1 VSPDGA
7 DADGAD
13 RDGESADGVS
23 ADGVGAGHQGRIAAF
38 WAERRARWTL
48 PLVIIVII
56 IIVATV
62 DHLEAHR
69 ISQVDEPIVSDL
81 VSTTGGTATVNLDRP
96 WVGFN
101 PGTPAGAD
109 SSTLTLLS
117 SVLPSAFIVAPDLT
131 PTLNANLL
139 KSVEVTTTTPLTIQY
154 VLNPK
159 AVWSDGVPVTAAD
172 FIYAWKSQ
180 RGNGLDVNRQPDQVA
195 TTLGY
200 RDVASVVGSKTGKT
214 VTVVFS
220 KPFTDWRMLFQG
232 MVPAHIAE
240 KVGWN
245 HGFDT
250 FNPAV
255 VLSAGPFMVKS
266 ATPNRAAVLVRNPR
280 WWGPK
285 ATLAKV
291 VVQLTPS
298 ESTSTAALANGN
310 QTVFQPM
317 TFSTDTLT
325 AVSSLPNTESTV
337 KSSLSFL
344 QLEFNTLS
352 PITSQLAVRQAIAHL
367 VDRPTLLADTFGTID
382 PSLQLSEDH
391 LAVPDQSSYRASSAA
406 AQYDTPSL
414 ASADRLLASAGYH
427 KVGLTYQDVL
437 GNPLI
442 VRLAVESGDP
452 ALSQV
457 ATEVASQLQAAGIS
471 VVTIPVDGAA
481 GLAAASAVDGY
492 DLALV
497 TRSASTYLTTTIGWY
512 SENLG
517 EPGTNGSSDWS
528 NFADPNVDQLFAQ
541 AAGDL
546 NPVTGDTAYAQID
559 DVLWDQMVALPL
571 FQEPGFVANG
581 VQMSNVLYN
590 PSTDG
595 LLWNLASWSTLVPKA
610 PHTAG

>member
-7 DADGAD
+7 DEGRQA
-13 RDGESADGVS
+13 
-23 ADGVGAGHQGRIAAF
+23 RIAAF

-62 DHLEAHR
+62 DHIGAHR

-81 VSTTGGTATVNLDRP
+81 VSTPGGTATVNLDQP
-96 WVGFN
+96 WGGFN
-101 PGTPAGAD
+101 PATPAGAD
-109 SSTLTLLS
+109 SSTPTLLT

-180 RGNGLDVNRQPDQVA
+180 RGTGIDVNRQPDQVA

-200 RDVASVVGSKTGKT
+200 RDVASVVGNKTGKT

-266 ATPNRAAVLVRNPR
+266 TTPNKAAVLVRNPK

-298 ESTSTAALANGN
+298 EATSTAALASGN
-310 QTVFQPM
+310 ESVFQPE
-317 TFSTDTLT
+317 TFNLDTLT

-344 QLEFNTLS
+344 QLEFDTGS
-352 PITSQLAVRQAIAHL
+352 PTTSLLAVRQAIAHI
-367 VDRPTLLADTFGTID
+367 VDRPTLLADTFGTLD

-406 AQYDTPSL
+406 AQYDTPSVT
-414 ASADRLLASAGYH
+414 SADRLLASAGYH
-427 KVGLTYQDVL
+427 KVGLTYQDAA

-442 VRLAVESGDP
+442 IRLAVESGNP

-457 ATEVASQLQAAGIS
+457 ATELVSQLQAAGIT
-471 VVTIPVDGAA
+471 VVTAPVAGAA
-481 GLAAASAVDGY
+481 GLAAASAVNGY

-497 TRSASTYLTTTIGWY
+497 ARSASTYLTTTIGWF
-512 SENLG
+512 SEDLG

-541 AAGDL
+541 AAADL
-546 NPVTGDTAYAQID
+546 NPVTGATAYAQID

-571 FQEPGFVANG
+571 FEEPGFVANG
-581 VQMSNVLYN
+581 VQVSNVLYN
-590 PSTDG
+590 PSSDG
-595 LLWNLASWSTLVPKA
+595 LLWNLASWSTLVPKPPA
-610 PHTAG
+610 SAG